1 MVPVG
6 VLVSGRGSNLD
17 ALLNAV
23 DNHYFSNCEIKVV
36 ISNRLNAPALEIA
49 KKHHV
54 ETITLEDKGVP
65 KKDWDYDQKT
75 IAALDAHGVSSK
87 NGLIVMA
94 GYMRI
99 LSEQFVDLYPLR
111 ILNVHP
117 SLLPSFPGLEPQK
130 QALDHGVKVTGCTV
144 HLANR
149 GVDQGP
155 IILQTPVAVRD
166 NDTVETLASRILREE
181 HRLLPEAIRL
191 LTEDKLRVEGR
202 RVLLKN

>member
-1 MVPVG
+1 MIPVG
-6 VLVSGRGSNLD
+6 VLVSGRGSNLGAVLD
-17 ALLNAV
+17 AV
-23 DNHYFSNCEIKVV
+23 DSHYLSCEVKIVV
-36 ISNRLNAPALEIA
+36 CNRPNAPALEIA

-54 ETITLEDKGVP
+54 QTITIDDKGIP

-75 IAALDAHGVSSK
+75 VAALEAHGVSPK

-94 GYMRI
+94 GYLRI
-99 LSEQFVDLYPLR
+99 LSEQFIDLYPWR
-111 ILNVHP
+111 IINVHP
-117 SLLPSFPGLEPQK
+117 SLLPSFPGLDVQK

-144 HLANR
+144 HFANK
-149 GVDQGP
+149 GVDQGS

-166 NDTVETLASRILREE
+166 NDTAETLADRILKEE

-191 LTEDKLRVEGR
+191 VTEDKLRIDGR